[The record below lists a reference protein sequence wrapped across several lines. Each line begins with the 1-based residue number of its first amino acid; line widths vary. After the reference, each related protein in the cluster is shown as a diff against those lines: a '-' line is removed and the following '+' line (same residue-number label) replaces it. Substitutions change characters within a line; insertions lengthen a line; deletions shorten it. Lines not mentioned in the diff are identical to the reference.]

1 MAKQL
6 GNPFAKEISEAEFQ
20 AEVIEKSREVPVV
33 VDFWAEWCG
42 PCRMLGPILER
53 LAEEFHGA
61 FVLAKVNTDENQ
73 ALSASYGIRSIPNVK
88 VFRDGKVAD
97 EMRGALPEHQV
108 RVFLQRHCP
117 SEADQLVA
125 KAEQEDDEQAA
136 KEALRLALEKD
147 PKHNPAKVFL
157 ARLEIKAG
165 ELDSALEHL
174 NAVTLGCAE
183 YDGAETLKAEIE
195 FRRTCRLAGGLD
207 AAQQNVS
214 ANSADLGAR
223 FALASCLTA
232 EGRYADALEEFLEIV
247 RRDRNFRDEA
257 ARKAMLTIFS
267 LVGERDPLTD
277 QYRKRLASVLF

>member
-61 FVLAKVNTDENQ
+61 FVLAKINTDENQ
-73 ALSASYGIRSIPNVK
+73 AISASYGIRSIPNVK
-88 VFRDGKVAD
+88 VFRDGKVAG
-97 EMRGALPEHQV
+97 EMTGALPEHQV
-108 RVFLQRHCP
+108 RAFLQRHCP

-147 PKHNPAKVFL
+147 PKHNLAKVLL

-165 ELDSALEHL
+165 EMDAAIEHL

-195 FRRTCRLAGGLD
+195 FQRTCRLAGGLNV
-207 AAQQNVS
+207 AQQNVS

-223 FALASCLTA
+223 FAFASCLA
-232 EGRYADALEEFLEIV
+232 AAGRYADALEEFLEIV